1 MFTVRNSH
9 AVQISDKSTQVLSA
23 TLCMDMQAYEE
34 RVSALRMARLE
45 AEWKAAERA
54 RRVRAAAQQEQA
66 LRQAFLDVS

>member
-1 MFTVRNSH
+1 
-9 AVQISDKSTQVLSA
+9 
-23 TLCMDMQAYEE
+23 MDMQAYEE